1 MAVVSTQLPAPSRI
15 APRLDVVERIWE
27 LAASLRPTIPVLIL
41 VALSCV
47 LGTFANP
54 DNSSLNDIAAALA
67 HQHDTFM
74 SFLWHSG
81 IYSFFE
87 LNDLFHSWW
96 FLLLLVLLSLNLTAC
111 TIDRLPRIYT
121 IALKPNRRLDE
132 KVLRG
137 LRHKLSLPLQGEPA
151 QEAARIAAAFKV
163 RGFEPQ
169 VEKAEDGTTYLFAER
184 GRYSRF
190 GVYVVHTALLCI
202 LGGGIAGRLWGY
214 EGTIN
219 VFQDNGT
226 FDFVFL
232 KTGDGAQY
240 KHKLPS
246 TVRVTD
252 FRHETFKD
260 GTDKS
265 FESDLAVI
273 GEGGK
278 VLHTQTISVGH
289 PMAWNGWTYYQASYQ
304 AAQDRSVA
312 KVVVTD
318 KQTGAR
324 APFKVRPDDK
334 FGLSQAVQFRILDYQ
349 PDFTGLGPA
358 LHVQRVGDALH
369 GGTSDFWVFQ
379 SKPDFDRTNRDD
391 RYALEFQGIQPMY
404 FTGLQ
409 IARDPGAKV
418 VFAGCF
424 LMFFGLFVAFYTSHR
439 RLWAR
444 IGPSEVMV
452 AGSAHKNHTVFAQV
466 FESLE
471 QALRGPQPADASAL
485 DSTGGAG
492 AASVGAASER
502 R

>member
-1 MAVVSTQLPAPSRI
+1 MAAVSSQLGAAPARI
-15 APRLDVVERIWE
+15 APRHDLVERVWE
-27 LAASLRPTIPVLIL
+27 IGASLKPTIPVLIL
-41 VALSCV
+41 VALACV

-54 DNSSLNDIAAALA
+54 DNASLNDIAAALQN
-67 HQHDTFM
+67 QHDTFM

-81 IYSFFE
+81 LYSFFE

-96 FLLLLVLLSLNLTAC
+96 FLLLLVLLALNLTAC

-137 LRHKLSLPLQGEPA
+137 LRHSVKFPLQGDAA

-190 GVYVVHTALLCI
+190 GVYVVHAALLCI

-240 KHKLPS
+240 KHTLPA
-246 TVRVTD
+246 TVRVVD
-252 FRHETFKD
+252 FRHETYKD
-260 GTDKS
+260 GSDKS
-265 FESDLAVI
+265 FESDLEVL
-273 GEGGK
+273 GGDGS
-278 VLHTQTISVGH
+278 VLHRQTISVGH
-289 PMAWNGWTYYQASYQ
+289 PMQWAGWTYYQASYQ
-304 AAQDRSVA
+304 VAQDRSVA
-312 KVVVTD
+312 KVVLTD
-318 KQTGAR
+318 KQTGER
-324 APFKVRPDDK
+324 RPYKLRPDDH
-334 FGLSQAVQFRILDYQ
+334 FGFDPLVQFRVLEYQ

-358 LHVQRVGDALH
+358 LHVERLADVTR
-369 GGTSDFWVFQ
+369 GGHSDFWVFQ
-379 SKPDFDRTNRDD
+379 NRPDFDRTNRAD
-391 RYALEFQGIQPMY
+391 RYAIEFQGIQPMY

-409 IARDPGAKV
+409 IARDPGARV

-444 IGPSEVMV
+444 ISPSEVTV

-466 FESLE
+466 FASLE
-471 QALRGPQPADASAL
+471 QAL
-485 DSTGGAG
+485 TGVAPPPDQATSEARAG
-492 AASVGAASER
+492 
-502 R
+502 